1 LTDNLVL
8 WKRQTWDYMVVE
20 TYVVHI
26 MQSLSEFGW
35 KMQPRMLD
43 VSVNSDNI
51 YIYILYI
58 YI

>member
-51 YIYILYI
+51 YIYCI